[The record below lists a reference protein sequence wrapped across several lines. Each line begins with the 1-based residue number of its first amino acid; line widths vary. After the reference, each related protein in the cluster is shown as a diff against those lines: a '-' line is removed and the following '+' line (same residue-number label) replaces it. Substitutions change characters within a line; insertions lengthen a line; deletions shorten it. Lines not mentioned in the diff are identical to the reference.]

1 MDYLVKEERNKMTA
15 KKYVENA
22 TSDRLVVFQRD
33 IFKDFVNQ
41 LCKEQRELCARRAW
55 SMQYEFD
62 PLALGIE
69 YDQFIKDSQQ
79 PQIFEEGK

>member
-1 MDYLVKEERNKMTA
+1 MTA

-41 LCKEQRELCARRAW
+41 LCKEQRELCW
-55 SMQYEFD
+55 SELNKKVYMD
-62 PLALGIE
+62 
-69 YDQFIKDSQQ
+69 KDATKQLTKIVILNTKQ
-79 PQIFEEGK
+79 PEV

>member
-1 MDYLVKEERNKMTA
+1 MTA

-41 LCKEQRELCARRAW
+41 LCKEQRELCW
-55 SMQYEFD
+55 EDMKGFDYEVSED
-62 PLALGIE
+62 RNVAKNIILNA
-69 YDQFIKDSQQ
+69 KQ
-79 PQIFEEGK
+79 PEI

>member
-1 MDYLVKEERNKMTA
+1 MTA

-41 LCKEQRELCARRAW
+41 LCKEQRELC
-55 SMQYEFD
+55 YEN
-62 PLALGIE
+62 ATTIE
-69 YDQFIKDSQQ
+69 REIDRDSILNTKQ
-79 PQIFEEGK
+79 PEV

>member
-1 MDYLVKEERNKMTA
+1 MTA

-41 LCKEQRELCARRAW
+41 ICKEQREMCGKEVNYPYR
-55 SMQYEFD
+55 D
-62 PLALGIE
+62 E
-69 YDQFIKDSQQ
+69 YGCVCDVPSIVLNAKQ
-79 PQIFEEGK
+79 PEV

>member
-1 MDYLVKEERNKMTA
+1 MTA

-41 LCKEQRELCARRAW
+41 LCKEQRELCW
-55 SMQYEFD
+55 EDMKGFDYEVPED
-62 PLALGIE
+62 RNVAKNIILNA
-69 YDQFIKDSQQ
+69 KQ
-79 PQIFEEGK
+79 PEV